1 MDIYISGAE
10 RTLEKERYL
19 DTSFPYFF
27 ENTQIMILNP
37 EVSHKSSAFHSIYST
52 KVNKFN
58 INKYKINNNSLSDL
72 LGVGVHFV
80 YALLVIG
87 LFTNQGNFPFIS
99 LNYVFVS

>member
-10 RTLEKERYL
+10 RTLEKERYV

-27 ENTQIMILNP
+27 ENTQIMIRYP

-80 YALLVIG
+80 YRLDNYCLHALFGQEETFLLRKSI
-87 LFTNQGNFPFIS
+87 
-99 LNYVFVS
+99 

>member
-27 ENTQIMILNP
+27 ENTQIMIRYP

-58 INKYKINNNSLSDL
+58 LNKYEILNSRKREK
-72 LGVGVHFV
+72 
-80 YALLVIG
+80 
-87 LFTNQGNFPFIS
+87 
-99 LNYVFVS
+99 YVFSLDDPNRITYELKLITF